1 MKFTGKEGDWLDGWL
16 GVWRRHREKRGKL
29 GEKLALPGRVV
40 NKGRGTQ
47 TGATRAFQ
55 AEEVVAFIKPKPLEC
70 MVCRGSCVA
79 WFSGQEKLLSLMVT
93 GS

>member
-1 MKFTGKEGDWLDGWL
+1 MVGSVE
-16 GVWRRHREKRGKL
+16 EAQ
-29 GEKLALPGRVV
+29 GEKGETGRVV
-40 NKGRGTQ
+40 NKGRGNQ
-47 TGATRAFQ
+47 TGATRRAFQ
-55 AEEVVAFIKPKPLEC
+55 VEEVVAFIKPKLSEC